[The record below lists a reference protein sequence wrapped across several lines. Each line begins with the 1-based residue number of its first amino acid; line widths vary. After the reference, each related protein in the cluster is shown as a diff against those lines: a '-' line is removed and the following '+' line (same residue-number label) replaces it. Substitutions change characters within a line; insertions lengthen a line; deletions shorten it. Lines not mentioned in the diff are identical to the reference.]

1 MTVPC
6 LWNEGNLIVGE
17 DMQDFLGLGCQ
28 TGYFCLE
35 QLLYQRRATIDRIA
49 HPEQPFQASVE
60 EQEALELLRTTFA
73 LTP

>member
-1 MTVPC
+1 
-6 LWNEGNLIVGE
+6 
-17 DMQDFLGLGCQ
+17 MQDFLGLGCQ

-60 EQEALELLRTTFA
+60 EQEA
-73 LTP
+73 